1 MPTTVP
7 AGDIDPAA
15 RGAALAV
22 GQPHAVGIG
31 VGDERITAGPV
42 RVVGEFARRRC
53 AVGLGTVVVTGAAG
67 NIGSVVRRALRSEVS
82 RLVLL
87 DRVPLQVETANE
99 EVHCVD
105 LRDAAAVEAALAG
118 AEAVLHLGGLPNEA
132 PLDLLLDTNVLGTH
146 HVLEAARRTAIPRV
160 VLASSNRVS
169 GFYPTAHRTGPQEP
183 VRPDGLYGVS
193 KAAIEALGRL
203 YADKFDVSVICLRI
217 GSFEEMPT
225 ESRHL
230 ATWLSPRDAV
240 GFCRAALT
248 APLSTRFAT
257 AYAVSANARRFWE
270 LPAES
275 ELAYTPIDDAETYA
289 SHITD
294 ADVPADPE
302 APQAGPYALPEFTLK
317 HIRP

>member
-1 MPTTVP
+1 MTI
-7 AGDIDPAA
+7 GLAA
-15 RGAALAV
+15 SPHLLLASH
-22 GQPHAVGIG
+22 PLG
-31 VGDERITAGPV
+31 VVTGDERIAVCPDQGV
-42 RVVGEFARRRC
+42 AEIERRRC

-87 DRVPLQVETANE
+87 DRVPLRSEAANE
-99 EVHCVD
+99 VVHSVD
-105 LRDAAAVEAALAG
+105 LRDASAVETALAG
-118 AEAVLHLGGLPNEA
+118 ADAVLHLGGLPDEA
-132 PLDLLLDTNVLGTH
+132 PLEQLLDANVLGAH
-146 HVLEAARRTAIPRV
+146 HVLEAARRAAIPRV

-193 KAAIEALGRL
+193 KAAVEALGRL

-217 GSFEEMPT
+217 GSFEEAPT

-248 APLSTRFAT
+248 APLSTRFVT
-257 AYAVSANARRFWE
+257 AYAVSANTRRFWE

-275 ELAYTPIDDAETYA
+275 ELAYTPIDDAETHA
-289 SHITD
+289 SHIID

-302 APQAGPYALPEFTLK
+302 SPQAGPYALPEFTLQ